1 MVRCDLTQDSP
12 IDKGYDQQY
21 DVVMSSLC
29 IEAVARSHEEYTQGM
44 KKLANLIKPGGTL
57 LIFGHGELP
66 GEDGFYVVGEEKFR
80 GFGVAQDA
88 ALEAVKALVSL
99 SLHPLYLILWLDHA

>member
-1 MVRCDLTQDSP
+1 
-12 IDKGYDQQY
+12 
-21 DVVMSSLC
+21 MSSRC

-57 LIFGHGELP
+57 LIFGGEIS
-66 GEDGFYVVGEEKFR
+66 GEDGFYVVGKEKFR

-88 ALEAVKALVSL
+88 ALEAVRSAGVSVVTTSTIPHTMPG
-99 SLHPLYLILWLDHA
+99 SLIISFMFIHGIKESH

>member
-1 MVRCDLTQDSP
+1 
-12 IDKGYDQQY
+12 
-21 DVVMSSLC
+21 MSSLC
-29 IEAVARSHEEYTQGM
+29 IEAVARSNEEYTQGM

-88 ALEAVKALVSL
+88 ALEAVRSAGVSVVTT
-99 SLHPLYLILWLDHA
+99 STIPHTVAGSCITSFIFIHGIKEGH